1 MSYYFRLPGG
11 SRRLPTLL
19 LATFLMPS
27 AGCDSEAVRTSGGET
42 PAGTIS
48 AGGHGITGASAEGPD
63 FRVPGDV
70 PEGEHWR
77 YGLILPFQVA
87 PQTGAAFLNARIR
100 NGVMGHKW
108 GHGDYEVG
116 NDVVLFQDISQ
127 VSSEPALVL
136 TRNHDE
142 PNPNSIPPNQ
152 PSIMVKYPMRGG
164 FIPSQAKDPDGSV
177 YAQAGTGFG
186 VSLALARR
194 KAADDHPNGASFTEA
209 ENFQYFEIFQLSHDG
224 SRLKMTDSARVPP
237 DQMVPGWWISN
248 SGLSNA
254 IPSGED
260 LILGMTGH
268 RFKPAGQPQDPT
280 PPSSGVMRWS
290 RSGGKWQPVSFVP
303 VSPPDNSSESS
314 LVRDLDESLLF
325 AVRPGPADFH
335 AVQVWRSQDEGESW
349 EKIIDV
355 RGLISIAPVTVNRAL
370 DGTPYIASNI
380 YLVPTDPIDKSF
392 KLFRDRQR
400 RIKGGGWTR
409 QKLYLWPLTKD
420 RKGLEAPILARDPK
434 AEFGP
439 PPGGSMWRVDHPS
452 SAIIQLADGKWH
464 NVVGYRIHEDVEDH
478 DKAMPAQTGAYLE
491 EVFSTRTPLP
501 AWDFGIP
508 PN

>member
-1 MSYYFRLPGG
+1 
-11 SRRLPTLL
+11 
-19 LATFLMPS
+19 MPS

>member
-1 MSYYFRLPGG
+1 MSYYFRLPG
-11 SRRLPTLL
+11 SFRRLPTLL

-27 AGCDSEAVRTSGGET
+27 AGCGSEAVQTSGRET
-42 PAGTIS
+42 PAGTIP

-420 RKGLEAPILARDPK
+420 RKGLEAPILVRHPK

>member
-1 MSYYFRLPGG
+1 MSDYFRLTG
-11 SRRLPTLL
+11 RLGQLMVL
-19 LATFLMPS
+19 QAVAFLMSS
-27 AGCDSEAVRTSGGET
+27 AGCGPGAEQTSQRET
-42 PAGTIS
+42 PAETVPAS
-48 AGGHGITGASAEGPD
+48 GHGIIGASAEGPD

-70 PEGEHWR
+70 PEGDHWR

-87 PQTGAAFLNARIR
+87 PRTGAAFLNARIR

-116 NDVVLFQDISQ
+116 NDVVLFQDISK

-164 FIPSQAKDPDGSV
+164 FVPLEAKRPDGTV
-177 YAQAGTGFG
+177 YAHAGTGFG
-186 VSLALARR
+186 VSVALARR
-194 KAADDHPNGASFTEA
+194 KAANDHPNGARFTEA
-209 ENFQYFEIFQLSHDG
+209 ENFQYYEIFQLAYDG
-224 SRLKMTDSARVPP
+224 SDLKMTDSARVPP
-237 DQMVPGWWISN
+237 DQMVPGWWVSN

-260 LILGMTGH
+260 LILGMTCS
-268 RFKPAGQPQDPT
+268 RFKATDQPQDPT
-280 PPSSGVMRWS
+280 APSSGVMRWS
-290 RSGGKWQPVSFVP
+290 RNGDSWQPTSFVP

-314 LVRDLDESLLF
+314 LVRDLDGSLLF

-355 RGLISIAPVTVNRAL
+355 RGVISIAPVTVNRAL

-392 KLFRDRQR
+392 KLFRDRQG

-409 QKLYLWPLTKD
+409 QKLYLWPLAKD
-420 RKGLEAPILARDPK
+420 RKGLEAPILARHPR

-452 SAIIQLADGKWH
+452 SSIIQLGDGKWH

-478 DKAMPAQTGAYLE
+478 DKAMPNETGAYLE
-491 EVFSTRTPLP
+491 EVISSGTPVP
-501 AWDFGIP
+501 VWDF
-508 PN
+508 

>member
-1 MSYYFRLPGG
+1 
-11 SRRLPTLL
+11 
-19 LATFLMPS
+19 
-27 AGCDSEAVRTSGGET
+27 
-42 PAGTIS
+42 
-48 AGGHGITGASAEGPD
+48 
-63 FRVPGDV
+63 
-70 PEGEHWR
+70 
-77 YGLILPFQVA
+77 
-87 PQTGAAFLNARIR
+87 
-100 NGVMGHKW
+100 
-108 GHGDYEVG
+108 
-116 NDVVLFQDISQ
+116 
-127 VSSEPALVL
+127 
-136 TRNHDE
+136 
-142 PNPNSIPPNQ
+142 
-152 PSIMVKYPMRGG
+152 
-164 FIPSQAKDPDGSV
+164 
-177 YAQAGTGFG
+177 
-186 VSLALARR
+186 
-194 KAADDHPNGASFTEA
+194 
-209 ENFQYFEIFQLSHDG
+209 
-224 SRLKMTDSARVPP
+224 MTDSARVPP

-268 RFKPAGQPQDPT
+268 RFKPAGQPKDPT

-452 SAIIQLADGKWH
+452 SAIIQLADGIWH

-478 DKAMPAQTGAYLE
+478 DKAMPVQTGAYLE

>member
-1 MSYYFRLPGG
+1 MSYHFSLPAGPKRL
-11 SRRLPTLL
+11 TALL
-19 LATFLMPS
+19 LAAFLMPL
-27 AGCDSEAVRTSGGET
+27 AACGPGAEQTSGRKT
-42 PAGTIS
+42 PAETVPAS
-48 AGGHGITGASAEGPD
+48 GHGITGASAEGPD

-87 PQTGAAFLNARIR
+87 PRTGAAFLNARIR

-116 NDVVLFQDISQ
+116 NDVVLFQD
-127 VSSEPALVL
+127 VSKVSAEPALVL
-136 TRNHDE
+136 TRNQDE

-152 PSIMVKYPMRGG
+152 LSIMVKYPMRGG
-164 FIPSQAKDPDGSV
+164 FIPAQAKGPDGSV
-177 YAQAGTGFG
+177 YAHAGSGFG

-194 KAADDHPNGASFTEA
+194 KAADDHPNGASFSEA
-209 ENFQYFEIFQLSHDG
+209 ENYQYFEIFQLSYDG
-224 SRLKMTDSARVPP
+224 SRLEMTDSAKVRP

-260 LILGMTGH
+260 LILGMTGY
-268 RFKPAGQPQDPT
+268 RYKATDPSQDPT
-280 PPSSGVMRWS
+280 SPASGVMRWS
-290 RSGGKWQPVSFVP
+290 RGGDKWLPVSFVP
-303 VSPPDNSSESS
+303 VTPPDNSSESS
-314 LVRDLDESLLF
+314 LVRDLDGSLLF
-325 AVRPGPADFH
+325 AVRPGPDDFH

-392 KLFRDRQR
+392 KLFHDHEG

-409 QKLYLWPLTKD
+409 QKLYLWPLAKD
-420 RKGLEAPILARDPK
+420 RKGLEAPILARDPR
-434 AEFGP
+434 ADFGLS
-439 PPGGSMWRVDHPS
+439 PGGSMWRVDHPS
-452 SAIIQLADGKWH
+452 SAIIQLADGNWH
-464 NVVGYRIHEDVEDH
+464 NVLGYRIHEDVEDH
-478 DKAMPAQTGAYLE
+478 DTAMPAQTGAYLE
-491 EVFSTRTPLP
+491 EVISSGSPVP
-501 AWDFGIP
+501 VWDF
-508 PN
+508 

>member
-1 MSYYFRLPGG
+1 MSYFTHISEGY
-11 SRRLPTLL
+11 RRFTVL
-19 LATFLMPS
+19 LAVASLMAS
-27 AGCDSEAVRTSGGET
+27 TGCGPGAEHTSGRKPPTET
-42 PAGTIS
+42 VPASGR
-48 AGGHGITGASAEGPD
+48 GITGASTEGPD

-70 PEGEHWR
+70 PEGKHWR

-87 PQTGAAFLNARIR
+87 PRTGAAFLNARIR

-127 VSSEPALVL
+127 ISTEPALVL

-142 PNPNSIPPNQ
+142 PNPKSIPPNQ

-164 FIPSQAKDPDGSV
+164 FIPLQAKRPDGSV
-177 YAQAGTGFG
+177 YAHAGTGFG
-186 VSLALARR
+186 VSVALARR
-194 KAADDHPNGASFTEA
+194 KAANDHPNGATFTEA
-209 ENFQYFEIFQLSHDG
+209 ENYQYYEIFQLAYDG

-237 DQMVPGWWISN
+237 DQMVSGWWVSN

-260 LILGMTGH
+260 LILGMTCY
-268 RFKPAGQPQDPT
+268 RFKAAVHPKNPTAPA
-280 PPSSGVMRWS
+280 SGVMRWS
-290 RSGGKWQPVSFVP
+290 RNGGKWQPISFAP

-314 LVRDLDESLLF
+314 LIRGLDGSLLF

-355 RGLISIAPVTVNRAL
+355 RGLISIAPVTVNRGL

-392 KLFRDRQR
+392 KLFRDRKG

-409 QKLYLWPLTKD
+409 QKLYFWPFTKD
-420 RKGLEAPILARDPK
+420 RKGLEAPILARDPR

-491 EVFSTRTPLP
+491 EVVSAGTPIP
-501 AWDFGIP
+501 AWDF
-508 PN
+508 